1 MKKCSCEFWD
11 IASLNILFLQGG
23 CLEWEFEL
31 ELSIECYV
39 IASSIK
45 DLLESEIENA
55 T

>member
-1 MKKCSCEFWD
+1 MKKYSCEFWD
-11 IASLNILFLQGG
+11 IASPDMLFLQGRWLCG
-23 CLEWEFEL
+23 WEF
-31 ELSIECYV
+31 ELSIECHV